1 MSDAVGSAKPVI
13 GLLGGPG
20 SGKSFVAA
28 AMADH
33 GAAVIDADALARAA
47 LDRPEV
53 RDTLAAWWG
62 PGVVGGDGRVDRAA
76 VAKRVFDDPTELA
89 RLESLVHPVVNRRR
103 GELRERYRADPAVR
117 AVVEDCPLLL
127 ERGLEGDCD
136 VLVFVDT
143 PDAVRR
149 RRVADAR
156 GWTAGDLAAR
166 EKHQWPL
173 DTKRGRAD
181 YVLDGGGEPPDV
193 QVHARRLLDR
203 ILSNRT
209 LSPNV

>member
-1 MSDAVGSAKPVI
+1 MNGGAGPVKPVI

-47 LDRPEV
+47 LDRDGV
-53 RDTLAAWWG
+53 RDVLAGWWG
-62 PGVVGGDGRVDRAA
+62 PGVIGGDGRVDRAA
-76 VAKRVFDDPTELA
+76 VAARVFENPAELA
-89 RLESLVHPVVNRRR
+89 RLESLVHPIVNRQR
-103 GELRERYRADPAVR
+103 EALRERHRIDPAVR
-117 AVVEDCPLLL
+117 AIVEDCPLLL
-127 ERGLEGDCD
+127 ERGLERDCN

-143 PDAVRR
+143 PAERR
-149 RRVADAR
+149 QRRVAESR
-156 GWTAGDLAAR
+156 GWSAEDLARR
-166 EKHQWPL
+166 EKNQLPL

-193 QVHARRLLDR
+193 QVHTRRLLDR
-203 ILSNRT
+203 IVSNRT
-209 LSPNV
+209 LSHNV